1 MTGVLSESF
10 RMVRG
15 NSMVRDAITC
25 EQSGRK
31 ESGQIRNKQECQ
43 N

>member
-1 MTGVLSESF
+1 MAGMLSESF

-15 NSMVRDAITC
+15 NSMVRNAITC

-31 ESGQIRNKQECQ
+31 ASGQTG
-43 N
+43 